1 MPSHGL
7 IPYKVGLREKGDTD
21 NYWDL
26 TDLHQHDNTLPE
38 GSLIDLLDEFFGDY
52 DGNLDANSSEERTF
66 VVEGYN
72 VYPSDR
78 LVEGVVATGDYGY
91 ESELRDVNTGQL
103 TYRKDEDESELFPY
117 YFLLWI
123 PETQAGQLYES
134 GQRAIMV
141 FQQINGRSFKT
152 AFAGRFDKEYI
163 RSADN
168 TVFEITPV
176 TSEKVLDKVIN
187 SQRVLSAEF
196 QLDKIPNSDEGK
208 MQLMEGMNTAENKRN
223 SYVMKADRGGSID
236 RMKHIAQNLKGINT
250 AGFAQIVSDPVDDLK
265 VTIKNDQGRDETFS
279 LLDDELSMKKEL
291 NPSGHNLDAG
301 LPKNRYLSK
310 EMSSLINE
318 ILPQGQVKTLNHR
331 TQM

>member
-7 IPYKVGLREKGDTD
+7 IPYKIGLREKGDTD

-26 TDLHQHDNTLPE
+26 TDLHQHDSTLSE
-38 GSLIDLLDEFFGDY
+38 ASLIDFLDEFFDDY
-52 DGNLDANSSEERTF
+52 DGNLDANTSEERTF

-72 VYPSDR
+72 VFRSKR

-91 ESELRDVNTGQL
+91 ESELRDVNTGRM

-123 PETQAGQLYES
+123 PETHAGDPYES
-134 GQRAIMV
+134 GERAIMV

-152 AFAGRFDKEYI
+152 AFTKRFDEEYI
-163 RSADN
+163 SRADN
-168 TVFEITPV
+168 TIFEITPI
-176 TSEKVLDKVIN
+176 TSEKVLDKVID
-187 SQRVLSAEF
+187 SQRVMSAEF
-196 QLDKIPNSDEGK
+196 QLDEVPSSDEGK
-208 MQLMEGMNTAENKRN
+208 MQLMQGMDTAKSQRR
-223 SYVMKADRGGSID
+223 SYVVKAERGGSID
-236 RMKHIAQNLKGINT
+236 RIKQLSRNLKGINT

-301 LPKNRYLSK
+301 LPKNRYISE
-310 EMSSLINE
+310 EMSTLIND
-318 ILPQGQVKTLNHR
+318 ILPQSQVKTLNHR

>member
-26 TDLHQHDNTLPE
+26 TDLHQHDSTLPE
-38 GSLIDLLDEFFGDY
+38 DSLLDLLDEFFSDY

-72 VYPSDR
+72 VFPSDR

-91 ESELRDVNTGQL
+91 ESELRDVNTGRL

-123 PETQAGQLYES
+123 PETQADQLYES

-152 AFAGRFDKEYI
+152 AFTGRFDKEYI

-176 TSEKVLDKVIN
+176 TSERVLDKVIN

-196 QLDKIPNSDEGK
+196 QLDKIPDSDEGK
-208 MQLMEGMNTAENKRN
+208 MQLMEGMDTAENKRK
-223 SYVMKADRGGSID
+223 SYVMKADRGDSID
-236 RMKHIAQNLKGINT
+236 RLRHIADNLKGINT

-291 NPSGHNLDAG
+291 NPADHNLDAG
-301 LPKNRYLSK
+301 LPKNRYISR